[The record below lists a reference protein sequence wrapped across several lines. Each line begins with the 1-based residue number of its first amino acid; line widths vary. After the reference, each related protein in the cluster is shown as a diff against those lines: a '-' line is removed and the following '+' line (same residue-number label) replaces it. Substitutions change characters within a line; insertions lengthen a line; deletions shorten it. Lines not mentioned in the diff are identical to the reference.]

1 MPGTLSWKE
10 KLEAAKAA
18 GFDYVEMSIDETD
31 AKLARLDMSEA
42 EIEEIKAAMKETGV
56 PFGSICLSGHRRF
69 PLGATKAEDRARSME
84 IMEKAI
90 ILAAKLGIRT
100 IQLAGYDVY

>member
-1 MPGTLSWKE
+1 MRTYLLGLYEKSMPGTLSWKE

-42 EIEEIKAAMKETGV
+42 EIEEIKAAMKSAL
-56 PFGSICLSGHRRF
+56 SIGLEIKIVEPKSIPRSEG
-69 PLGATKAEDRARSME
+69 KAKRIVDLREGTD
-84 IMEKAI
+84 
-90 ILAAKLGIRT
+90 
-100 IQLAGYDVY
+100 